1 MNVRVQSSTVFR
13 TLELFLNMSGWLI
26 PFIGHMGIATSTG
39 IIRDFAGPYYVSED
53 DMGFGKPTRYW
64 NLYREDIKP
73 SVWDSAVSDASEEYK
88 NRMHNLCCDNCHSH
102 VAMALN
108 LMQYKGSKSW
118 NMIKL
123 CFLTLIFGKFVG
135 VKGFIKTWLP
145 AIFIYG
151 SIVAIACIV

>member
-1 MNVRVQSSTVFR
+1 
-13 TLELFLNMSGWLI
+13 
-26 PFIGHMGIATSTG
+26 MGIATSTG
-39 IIRDFAGPYYVSED
+39 IIRDFAGPYFVSED

-64 NLYREDIKP
+64 SLYREDIK
-73 SVWDSAVSDASEEYK
+73 STVWDSAVLDASEEYK

-123 CFLTLIFGKFVG
+123 CILILIFGRSVG
-135 VKGFIKTWLP
+135 LKGFLKTYLP
-145 AIFIYG
+145 AILIYG
-151 SIVAIACIV
+151 TLFFMIAYF